1 MYISLIEIVNKQA
14 KPSKKKLGFIFF
26 KKQINRLR
34 IKIVLIL
41 LEILKGNIMEE
52 IVINKNREEFIEI
65 FEKNIKREG
74 AAELLEWIKKTDFF
88 VAPASTKFHSAVAG
102 GLCYHSLQTYKRFK
116 QNLEN
121 EYGEDLKN
129 KVSDETIAIISLL
142 HDICKID
149 CYKLDYRNVKV
160 NNEWTK
166 QPYYSYNEQLPYG
179 HGEKSVYMIS
189 GFMKLTREEALAI
202 NWHMGG
208 FDARVLGGS
217 YSLGT
222 AFSQYPLCVI
232 FHISDIQAS
241 YLDEK
246 INS

>member
-1 MYISLIEIVNKQA
+1 
-14 KPSKKKLGFIFF
+14 
-26 KKQINRLR
+26 
-34 IKIVLIL
+34 
-41 LEILKGNIMEE
+41 MEE